1 MSHFT
6 SIKTKLY
13 DRETI
18 EKSLSDLNIKW
29 ETEINKVRGY
39 NNQEELAE
47 IVIKQNNNHDIGFK
61 WNGKEYELV
70 TDLMFWD
77 QKYSVN
83 KFLNQVNQRYAFNL
97 ITKVSEEQSF
107 QYVEAENLQDGSIR
121 LLLRKFKY
129 TLTFRFTIF
138 EKSNILLKV
147 KYCFFNFHSLF

>member
-13 DRETI
+13 DRATI

-29 ETEINKVRGY
+29 ETEVNKVRGY
-39 NNQEELAE
+39 KNQEEIAE
-47 IVIKQNNNHDIGFK
+47 IVIRQSNNHDIGFK
-61 WNGKEYELV
+61 WNGNEYELV

-97 ITKVSEEQSF
+97 ITKVSEEQSLQF
-107 QYVEAENLQDGSIR
+107 VETENLQDGSIR
-121 LLLRKFKY
+121 LLLRKFK
-129 TLTFRFTIF
+129 
-138 EKSNILLKV
+138 
-147 KYCFFNFHSLF
+147 

>member
-18 EKSLSDLNIKW
+18 EKSLSDLNINW
-29 ETEINKVRGY
+29 EAEANVVRGY
-39 NNQEELAE
+39 NNKKELAD
-47 IVIKQNNNHDIGFK
+47 IVIRQDNNHDIGFK
-61 WNGKEYELV
+61 WNGTEYELV

-97 ITKVSEEQSF
+97 ITKVSAEQSF
-107 QYVEAENLQDGSIR
+107 QYVEAESQQDGSIR
-121 LLLRKFKY
+121 LLLRKF
-129 TLTFRFTIF
+129 
-138 EKSNILLKV
+138 
-147 KYCFFNFHSLF
+147 

>member
-13 DRETI
+13 DRSTI
-18 EKSLSDLNIKW
+18 EKSLSDLNIRW
-29 ETEINKVRGY
+29 ETTSKTVRGY
-39 NNQEELAE
+39 NNQEESAE
-47 IVIKQNNNHDIGFK
+47 IVIRQKNNHDIGFK

-107 QYVEAENLQDGSIR
+107 QYVEAENQQDGSIR
-121 LLLRKFKY
+121 LLLRKFK
-129 TLTFRFTIF
+129 
-138 EKSNILLKV
+138 
-147 KYCFFNFHSLF
+147 

>member
-6 SIKTKLY
+6 KIKTKLY
-13 DRETI
+13 DRATI

-29 ETEINKVRGY
+29 ETEVNAVRGY
-39 NNQEELAE
+39 KNQKEYAD
-47 IVIKQNNNHDIGFK
+47 IVISQKNNHDIGFK

-70 TDLMFWD
+70 TDLMFWE

-107 QYVEAENLQDGSIR
+107 QYVEAENQQDGSIR
-121 LLLRKFKY
+121 LLLRKFK
-129 TLTFRFTIF
+129 
-138 EKSNILLKV
+138 
-147 KYCFFNFHSLF
+147 

>member
-6 SIKTKLY
+6 KIKTKLS
-13 DRETI
+13 DRVTL
-18 EKSLSDLNIKW
+18 EKSLSDLNIDW
-29 ETEINKVRGY
+29 EVGAEKIRGY
-39 NNQEELAE
+39 KNQEHSAE
-47 IVIKQNNNHDIGFK
+47 IVVRQKNNHDIGFK

-107 QYVEAENLQDGSIR
+107 KYVGAENQVDGSIR
-121 LLLRKFKY
+121 LVLRKF
-129 TLTFRFTIF
+129 
-138 EKSNILLKV
+138 N
-147 KYCFFNFHSLF
+147 

>member
-29 ETEINKVRGY
+29 ETEINKIRGY

-107 QYVEAENLQDGSIR
+107 QYVEAENQQDGSIR
-121 LLLRKFKY
+121 ILLRKFK
-129 TLTFRFTIF
+129 
-138 EKSNILLKV
+138 
-147 KYCFFNFHSLF
+147 

>member
-47 IVIKQNNNHDIGFK
+47 I
-61 WNGKEYELV
+61 
-70 TDLMFWD
+70 
-77 QKYSVN
+77 
-83 KFLNQVNQRYAFNL
+83 
-97 ITKVSEEQSF
+97 
-107 QYVEAENLQDGSIR
+107 
-121 LLLRKFKY
+121 
-129 TLTFRFTIF
+129 
-138 EKSNILLKV
+138 
-147 KYCFFNFHSLF
+147 FHRNMG

>member
-47 IVIKQNNNHDIGFK
+47 IVIKQKNNHDIGFK

-70 TDLMFWD
+70 TDLMFRD

-121 LLLRKFKY
+121 LLLRKFK
-129 TLTFRFTIF
+129 
-138 EKSNILLKV
+138 
-147 KYCFFNFHSLF
+147 